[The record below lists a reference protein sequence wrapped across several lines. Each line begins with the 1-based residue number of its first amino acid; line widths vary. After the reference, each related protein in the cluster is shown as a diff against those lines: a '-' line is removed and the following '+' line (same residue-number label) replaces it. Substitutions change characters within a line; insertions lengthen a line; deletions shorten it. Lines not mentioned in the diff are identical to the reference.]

1 MRDPGA
7 RFQPA
12 NIETVSEQSQQK
24 PPVSLAVRFI
34 LIASLVLFLL
44 ATVSEV
50 YRSPPTPEMEPI
62 QTESSAKDTLIVP
75 GVRVGA
81 LTLGL
86 STGQLNELLGK
97 GILRPH
103 DNGLMHLYEEL
114 GIVIYSEK
122 DKIVSVTVRSPLFK
136 TRGGVGAGSDVSDV
150 LQQMG
155 SESEKVTTA
164 DGYILHNW
172 KRGWHAGVRN
182 EKVEFFQITLP
193 LEAEP
198 RP

>member
-1 MRDPGA
+1 M
-7 RFQPA
+7 
-12 NIETVSEQSQQK
+12 SEQSQHR
-24 PPVSLAVRFI
+24 PTVGIAVRFI

-50 YRSPPTPEMEPI
+50 YRSPPTPAMEPVR
-62 QTESSAKDTLIVP
+62 TLSSAKDTLIVP

-86 STGQLNELLGK
+86 STSQLKDLLGK

-103 DNGLMHLYEEL
+103 DKGLMHLYEEL

-122 DKIVSVTVRSPLFK
+122 EKIVSVTVRSPLFK

-155 SESEKVTTA
+155 SDSEKVATS

-172 KRGWHAGVRN
+172 KRGWHAGVRD
-182 EKVEFFQITLP
+182 EKVEFFQVTMP

-198 RP
+198 RH